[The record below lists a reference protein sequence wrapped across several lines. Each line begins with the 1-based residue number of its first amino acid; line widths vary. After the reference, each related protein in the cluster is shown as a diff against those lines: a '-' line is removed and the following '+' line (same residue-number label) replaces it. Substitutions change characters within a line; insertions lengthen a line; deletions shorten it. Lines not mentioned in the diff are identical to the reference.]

1 MKFRKSAVFA
11 SIVGGSLVA
20 GVAFAAWT
28 ADGTGNGYA
37 QAKSAQAVTTASA
50 AADTVADL
58 YPGASGDVKIK
69 IANPN
74 DYAVRVTAISGG
86 GTITSSS
93 AACNTGGHGVTFAD
107 QTGTWDVPAH
117 SAGTLFTLDDAVSM
131 TNASD
136 PACSGASFTVPVS
149 ITAASHVP
157 A

>member
-11 SIVGGSLVA
+11 SVVGGSLVA
-20 GVAFAAWT
+20 GIAFAAWT
-28 ADGTGNGYA
+28 ADGTGDGYA
-37 QAKSAQAVTTASA
+37 QAKSAEAVSTVDASGS
-50 AADTVADL
+50 TVADL
-58 YPGASGDVKIK
+58 YPGSTGDVKIS

-74 DYAVRVTAISGG
+74 PYAVRVTAIDGNG
-86 GTITSSS
+86 AITSSS

-107 QTGTWDVPAH
+107 QTGTWDVPAG
-117 SAGTLFTLDDAVSM
+117 STGTEFTLDDAVSM
-131 TNASD
+131 SNASD